1 VESRGFTQNHVKSE
15 HLFMWGRP
23 ARCNMG
29 RGLGQGLEMGSGLA
43 KIACLLAAPFALCGS
58 VVAASADECPG
69 NPNALGTSRTIVVDP
84 RDHVRIGMMDYAE
97 TLPLRDGEV
106 VLTFDDGP
114 IPPYTTR
121 ILDMLAAECVKAT
134 YFIVG
139 DMAKEYPA
147 LVRRIAEA
155 GHTVGTHSMSH
166 PLRFRAL
173 SVERGN
179 AQIDDGIA
187 ATAAALGNAGE
198 VAPFFRF
205 PGFGHTAAAHE
216 HAADQGL
223 MVWGADFAAD
233 DWHKIGA
240 REVARRALHRLE
252 VRGKGI
258 MLLHDIHQRTV
269 DALPIIF
276 AELKARGFRVVHVVP
291 STAERPATVTAA
303 ADWRPGSRPN
313 LPPPVILIAAVQ
325 DPEGDIIAR
334 KTAME
339 LCSLIPP
346 ARETTGRDYHRQSRS
361 MRVAHRHTGAVPAKV
376 ATLKTGPLKGMQGK
390 GKPAKVAHAE
400 TTTVR
405 KSDIH
410 IIP

>member
-1 VESRGFTQNHVKSE
+1 MSRPST
-15 HLFMWGRP
+15 W
-23 ARCNMG
+23 CNMG
-29 RGLGQGLEMGSGLA
+29 SGFWSGTAMGSGLA
-43 KIACLLAAPFALCGS
+43 RTVCLWAAALALCGS
-58 VVAASADECPG
+58 LAAAHAGECPG

-84 RDHVRIGMMDYAE
+84 RDHIRIGTMDYAE
-97 TLPLRDGEV
+97 TLPLRDHEV

-121 ILDMLAAECVKAT
+121 ILDMLAAECVRAT

-147 LVRRIAEA
+147 RGRPIAA
-155 GHTVGTHSMSH
+155 PGHTVGTHSMSH

-187 ATAAALGNAGE
+187 ATAAALGDTSKLS
-198 VAPFFRF
+198 PFFRF

-258 MLLHDIHQRTV
+258 MLLHDIHHRTV
-269 DALPIIF
+269 DALPIIL

-291 STAERPATVTAA
+291 STAERSATVTAA
-303 ADWRPGSRPN
+303 ADWRPGS
-313 LPPPVILIAAVQ
+313 
-325 DPEGDIIAR
+325 
-334 KTAME
+334 
-339 LCSLIPP
+339 
-346 ARETTGRDYHRQSRS
+346 
-361 MRVAHRHTGAVPAKV
+361 
-376 ATLKTGPLKGMQGK
+376 
-390 GKPAKVAHAE
+390 
-400 TTTVR
+400 
-405 KSDIH
+405 
-410 IIP
+410 

>member
-1 VESRGFTQNHVKSE
+1 MGSGFSS
-15 HLFMWGRP
+15 
-23 ARCNMG
+23 
-29 RGLGQGLEMGSGLA
+29 GLEMGSGLA
-43 KIACLLAAPFALCGS
+43 RIVYLLAAPLALCGS
-58 VVAASADECPG
+58 LVAATAGECPG

-84 RDHVRIGMMDYAE
+84 RDHIRIGTMDYAE

-121 ILDMLAAECVKAT
+121 ILDMLAAECVRAT

-147 LVRRIAEA
+147 LVRRIADA

-179 AQIDDGIA
+179 AQIDNGIA
-187 ATAAALGNAGE
+187 ATAAALGDAGK

-205 PGFGHTAAAHE
+205 PGFGHTPAAHE
-216 HAADQGL
+216 HAAEQGL
-223 MVWGADFAAD
+223 MVWGADFPAD
-233 DWHKIGA
+233 DWKRIGA

-252 VRGKGI
+252 AKGKGI
-258 MLLHDIHQRTV
+258 LLLHDIHQRTV
-269 DALPIIF
+269 EAMPIIL
-276 AELKARGFRVVHVVP
+276 AELKARGFRVVHIVP
-291 STAERPATVTAA
+291 ASAERPATVTAA

-313 LPPPVILIAAVQ
+313 LPPPVILIAEVQ
-325 DPEGDIIAR
+325 DPEGDSIAR

-339 LCSLIPP
+339 LCSLNPP
-346 ARETTGRDYHRQSRS
+346 IRETGRSAHRHARS
-361 MRVAHRHTGAVPAKV
+361 MRVAHTETAPVKV
-376 ATLKTGPLKGMQGK
+376 GPIKGMQAK
-390 GKPAKVAHAE
+390 GKPSKVAHAE
-400 TTTVR
+400 PVPVR

-410 IIP
+410 AIP